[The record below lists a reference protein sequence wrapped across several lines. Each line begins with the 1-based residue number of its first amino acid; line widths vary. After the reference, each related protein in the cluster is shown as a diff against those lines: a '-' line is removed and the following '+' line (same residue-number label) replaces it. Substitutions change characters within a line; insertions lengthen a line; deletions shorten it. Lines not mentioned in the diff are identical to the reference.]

1 MDTLPHMG
9 QPPCDSQWNQRTH
22 QILPFCNIKTQ
33 RRTDGNAWR
42 ISVAINGWWKLY
54 SSAPYRFSDGVV
66 LILAENRP
74 CAAGSTSRCF
84 ILISELLPQPAGD
97 SLRFVAKASRRE
109 ARRAL
114 GAVKP

>member
-54 SSAPYRFSDGVV
+54 SSAPYRFSGG
-66 LILAENRP
+66 IASIMAEKRVGTLVGADTRLKRIR
-74 CAAGSTSRCF
+74 AAAPYCS
-84 ILISELLPQPAGD
+84 
-97 SLRFVAKASRRE
+97 
-109 ARRAL
+109 ARRSA
-114 GAVKP
+114 